1 MKKIITGICII
12 CAFVF
17 SRCTDAPKVPQPKAV
32 IKDTLTAEQLHS
44 SKYALSSLT
53 IYDGLK
59 VEMLASEP
67 MLKNPTNID
76 VDDRGRIWV
85 NEAYNYRPA
94 INNNPTNALGDRI
107 MILEDRN
114 GDGKI
119 DTAKIFYQGP
129 EINAPLGICV
139 LGNRVIVSQSPYV
152 WNFYD
157 DDGDDKADRK
167 EIMFEGIGEEQHD
180 HGVHAFT
187 FGPDGKLYFNMGNAG
202 KTLKDKNG
210 KNVLD
215 QDGDVIGPAKYKEG
229 KVFRC
234 DPDGSHVEC
243 LAQNFRNPYE
253 VAIDSYG
260 GIWQSDNDD
269 DGNRATRINNVIEY
283 GNYGFTDEMTGA
295 GWRASRTNMEDS
307 IPLQHW
313 HLNDPGEI
321 PNLLQTGAGSPTGML
336 IYEGHLL
343 PEKFYGQMIHC
354 DAGPNIVRSYLTTP
368 DGAGYKATIENI
380 LSGEKDKWF
389 RPSDVCT
396 APDGSLII
404 ADWYDP
410 GVGGHAA
417 GDQVKGRIYRVAPED
432 HSYKIQPQNYST
444 IEGALA
450 ALQNPNL
457 AVRYKAWM
465 ALQSLPGVQTA
476 LANLYQSSAKPAM
489 RARAFWLMLKM
500 KNADARTLITEAL
513 HDKDNKIVCTAI
525 RAAKEMKIDIINELD
540 SLNNTDPQVLR
551 QAAVYV
557 HHNTNPAAATLW
569 ARLAN
574 QYNGHDRW
582 YLEALG
588 VGADKQWDKFMS
600 AYFKIADTSNIART
614 SDLVWRSRGNLTLP
628 MLAKLAA
635 DSSVDFKNRL
645 KYFRAFDFNTGAAK
659 SGLILAMIHDNNDA
673 DLNKLI
679 LHHLDTKTV
688 SASPKAKKALYAVL
702 ENIKGSDEF
711 LELITRYNI
720 PSYNKEL
727 LQMAADTSSIIDHE
741 KAMGILLKMGGGA
754 MVMDAAKR
762 SGDTSKNIIYAL
774 GGVGSVQSMDMLQ
787 KLMLSNAL
795 DSSLKNTAA
804 KSLGHS
810 YLGEEKVLAL
820 LKSKKVPQPLIPFVV
835 EGVKNAWR
843 GSVKIEAESFLPAS
857 MRTNLSKPAPALNT
871 LVSLKGN
878 SINGQKIFATTCST
892 CHKVKDAGNSF
903 GPDLT
908 EIGSKL
914 PKEAVYNSI
923 VYPSEGIGFGYEG
936 WLVQMNDG
944 SVMSGIISSKTKST
958 IDLKFPGGS
967 TSQVKVADVKLLSQ
981 SKQSLMP
988 DGLYNNFSN
997 QDFSD
1002 LLEYLNSLKKG
1013 K

>member
-1 MKKIITGICII
+1 MKKFITAACI
-12 CAFVF
+12 CAIAFT
-17 SRCTDAPKVPQPKAV
+17 RCTDAPKVEQPKAGT
-32 IKDTLTAEQLHS
+32 KDTLTAEQLHS

-59 VEMLASEP
+59 AELMASEP

-85 NEAYNYRPA
+85 TEAYNYRPA
-94 INNNPTNALGDRI
+94 INNNPTNTLGDRI
-107 MILEDRN
+107 MILEDSN
-114 GDGKI
+114 NDGKI
-119 DTAKIFYQGP
+119 DTAKVFYQGP
-129 EINAPLGICV
+129 ELNAPLGICV
-139 LGNRVIVSQSPYV
+139 LGNRVIISQSPYV

-157 DDGDDKADRK
+157 DNGDDKADRK
-167 EIMFEGIGEEQHD
+167 EIIFQGIGGEQHD

-187 FGPDGKLYFNMGNAG
+187 FGADGKLYFNMGNEG

-210 KNVLD
+210 RNVLD
-215 QDGDVIGPAKYKEG
+215 QDGDVIGPAKYKQG
-229 KVFRC
+229 MVFRC
-234 DPDGSHVEC
+234 DLNGVNVEC
-243 LAQNFRNPYE
+243 LAQNFRNPFE
-253 VAIDSYG
+253 VAVDSYG
-260 GIWQSDNDD
+260 GLWQSDNDD
-269 DGNRATRINNVIEY
+269 DGNRATRINYVMPY

-336 IYEGHLL
+336 VYEGNLL

-354 DAGPNIVRSYLTTP
+354 DAGPNIVRSYLTSP

-417 GDQVKGRIYRVAPED
+417 GDQVKGRIYRVAPEG

-444 IEGALA
+444 VEGALA

-457 AVRYKAWM
+457 TVRYKAWA
-465 ALQSLPGVQTA
+465 ALETLPGAETA
-476 LANLYQSSAKPAM
+476 LDKLFSSSANSVS
-489 RARAFWLMLKM
+489 RARAFWALLHT
-500 KNADARTLITEAL
+500 KNDPAGMIRRGLE
-513 HDKDNKIVCTAI
+513 DKDIKIVIAAI
-525 RAAKEMKIDIINELD
+525 RAAKEQKVNIIEQLSTLENKTAQL
-540 SLNNTDPQVLR
+540 LR
-551 QAAVYV
+551 EAALYL
-557 HHNTNPAAATLW
+557 HHNTSPAAATLW
-569 ARLAN
+569 ANLAN
-574 QYNGHDRW
+574 QYDGHDRW

-588 VGADKQWDKFMS
+588 IGADKQWDKFMT

-635 DSSVDFKNRL
+635 DSSVDLKTRL

-720 PSYNKEL
+720 SSYNKEL

-741 KAMGILLKMGGGA
+741 KAMGILLKMGGGT
-754 MVMDAAKR
+754 MVMDAAKKT
-762 SGDTSKNIIYAL
+762 GDGSKNIIYAL

-787 KLMLSNAL
+787 KLMLSNAI
-795 DSSLKNTAA
+795 DSSVKNTAA

-810 YLGEEKVLAL
+810 YLGEEKVLTL
-820 LKSKKVPQPLIPFVV
+820 LRSKKLPQPLIPFVV

-843 GSVKIEAESFLPAS
+843 GSVKMEAQSFLPAS
-857 MRTNLSKPAPALNT
+857 MRTNLLKPAPALNT
-871 LVSLKGN
+871 LISLKGN
-878 SINGQKIFATTCST
+878 SVNGQKIFTTTCST
-892 CHKVKDAGNSF
+892 CHKVKDAGNTF

-967 TSQVKVADVKLLSQ
+967 TSQVKVAEVKLLSQ

-1002 LLEYLNSLKKG
+1002 LLEYLSNLKKV